1 VINNTLALA
10 MKKLVLFL
18 FILPC
23 CISNLLAQYAFKDD
37 LLESSFPYSKTENR
51 KTKPIKYNS
60 LGYQIPIISNK
71 DIVVGGMSLAYKRLG
86 FCVTYRIG
94 IKNFLMP
101 DGERGFFTYD
111 NVVKDSF
118 TITGNTQRSVVG
130 MMSGCMVFAVTKKWP
145 IYVGPGGT
153 FYREFFEY
161 LDPFDKNKPKWND
174 NPNYQG
180 LQWNITAGTVIPITN
195 RILLNVEYNN
205 NPQCI
210 FVGIVITERFC
221 YEDID
226 EW

>member
-1 VINNTLALA
+1 
-10 MKKLVLFL
+10 MKKLLA
-18 FILPC
+18 
-23 CISNLLAQYAFKDD
+23 LLLITFCTIDLMAQYAYKD
-37 LLESSFPYSKTENR
+37 EFSEGSSSSAK
-51 KTKPIKYNS
+51 KSDHKSKPIKYNS
-60 LGYQIPIISNK
+60 LGYQIPINLNK
-71 DIVVGGMSLAYKRLG
+71 DIIVGGMSLAYKRLG
-86 FCVTYRIG
+86 FCVTYRLG
-94 IKNFLMP
+94 IKNLMMP
-101 DGERGFFTYD
+101 DGERGSFTYD

-130 MMSGCMVFAVTKKWP
+130 MMSGCLVFAVTKKWP

-161 LDPFDKNKPKWND
+161 LDPFDKNKPKWNE

-180 LQWNITAGTVIPITN
+180 LQWNFTAGTVIPITS

-210 FVGIVITERFC
+210 FVGIVITDRFC